1 VFISIAFWSVY
12 RAGIEPSDR
21 ADFLRWMYGRMHSTC
36 SINMFLD
43 AKAEAN
49 QVHAIAEHRARI

>member
-1 VFISIAFWSVY
+1 MY

-21 ADFLRWMYGRMHSTC
+21 PDFLRWMYGRMHSTR

-49 QVHAIAEHRARI
+49 QVNAAAEHRARI